1 MENFWKELLKPQG
14 KYSTRRLIALVSA
27 ALILSLVIGYMIAPE
42 YYTKI
47 TTIITVLSGVAGVST
62 ASSALKKYDH

>member
-1 MENFWKELLKPQG
+1 
-14 KYSTRRLIALVSA
+14 
-27 ALILSLVIGYMIAPE
+27 MIAPE
-42 YYTKI
+42 YYPKI